1 MLNGD
6 PEEERLVQMPDKEEP
21 DESNSVL
28 HDKGL
33 NFPVGISEGILEE
46 SSDVLE
52 CSPFLGHISGFSSG
66 SDELGEVTIGLL
78 SKGSI

>member
-1 MLNGD
+1 
-6 PEEERLVQMPDKEEP
+6 MPDKQEP
-21 DESNSVL
+21 DESDSVL

-33 NFPVGISEGILEE
+33 NLPVNIGEGILEE

-52 CSPFLGHISGFSSG
+52 SSPLLGHISWLSSG